1 MMDPKELVEVPE
13 EFRVGMKVRVFNW
26 SLDRAI
32 RAKGW
37 TRVKAAKACGVHL
50 HTLFRW
56 LAFKSYPK
64 EHKRME
70 VSIALGVPEEVI
82 FPEGIEGFRIHS
94 PPEPVSFGKEEAM
107 ALGLCS
113 QEVDPEQVAIQAS
126 LQEALHEAM
135 QGLREREKLVL
146 KLRFGL
152 EGEESLTLEKVGAIL
167 GVSRSRL
174 GQIEAKALR
183 KLRHTSR
190 SVPLLSYVGLE
201 EPGVPL
207 TRGRK

>member
-37 TRVKAAKACGVHL
+37 KRKEAAKACGVSL
-50 HTLFRW
+50 STLGCW
-56 LAFKSYPK
+56 LTFKSYPK

-94 PPEPVSFGKEEAM
+94 QPEPVSFGKEEAM

-126 LQEALHEAM
+126 LQEALQEAM

-152 EGEESLTLEKVGAIL
+152 EGEEAMTLADIGTAF
-167 GVSRSRL
+167 GVHRERIR
-174 GQIEAKALR
+174 QIEAKAIR
-183 KLRHTSR
+183 KLRH
-190 SVPLLSYVGLE
+190 PSYALRE
-201 EPGVPL
+201 YH
-207 TRGRK
+207 

>member
-1 MMDPKELVEVPE
+1 MTMMDPKELVEVPE

-37 TRVKAAKACGVHL
+37 KRKEAAKACGVSL
-50 HTLFRW
+50 STLGCW

-94 PPEPVSFGKEEAM
+94 QPEPVSFGKEEAM

-126 LQEALHEAM
+126 LQEALHEVM
-135 QGLREREKLVL
+135 QRLGEREKLVL

-152 EGEESLTLEKVGAIL
+152 EGEESLTLEEVGAIV
-167 GVSRSRL
+167 GVTRSRIR
-174 GQIEAKALR
+174 QIEAKALR
-183 KLRHTSR
+183 RLRHPSR
-190 SVPLLSYVGLE
+190 SILLRSYVGVDDDKE
-201 EPGVPL
+201 IP
-207 TRGRK
+207 